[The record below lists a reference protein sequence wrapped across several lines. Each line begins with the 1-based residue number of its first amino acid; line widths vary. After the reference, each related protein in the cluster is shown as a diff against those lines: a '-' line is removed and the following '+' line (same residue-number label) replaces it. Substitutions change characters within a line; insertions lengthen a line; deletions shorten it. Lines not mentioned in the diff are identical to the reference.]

1 MMRVVYT
8 AGRVHFL
15 GQWLVAAF
23 EAGRTLPSD
32 SSGSCRALM
41 KTTKT
46 NKPTK

>member
-32 SSGSCRALM
+32 SIWIVPG
-41 KTTKT
+41 THEDDEDE
-46 NKPTK
+46 